1 MGALPGDDSCLT
13 HSTKPATVARRAAGC
28 LLGGKHG
35 GGAQGKN
42 KDLAKLKRRRRAGL
56 ALSLSDLT
64 AAEFVKVVELVRRE
78 CQRRMKAGELAGHDL
93 GVAVAAFTDS
103 NSE

>member
-1 MGALPGDDSCLT
+1 M
-13 HSTKPATVARRAAGC
+13 
-28 LLGGKHG
+28 GGKQG

-64 AAEFVKVVELVRRE
+64 AAEFVKVLELVRRE
-78 CQRRMKAGELAGHDL
+78 WRRRVNAGELAGQEL
-93 GVAVAAFTDS
+93 GLDGTDGP
-103 NSE
+103 

>member
-1 MGALPGDDSCLT
+1 M
-13 HSTKPATVARRAAGC
+13 
-28 LLGGKHG
+28 GGKHG

-42 KDLAKLKRRRRAGL
+42 KDLAKLKRRQRRRRAGL

-78 CQRRMKAGELAGHDL
+78 WGRRVAAGELAGREL
-93 GVAVAAFTDS
+93 GLGEPGSA
-103 NSE
+103 